1 MPIPLQPE
9 LYWLTLTC
17 LMTGLLWVPYILQLI
32 VQLGPV
38 QAVWDPTGAHPH
50 DADWALR
57 AKRAHYNAVENL
69 VVFAPLVLVVVLTG
83 KGTAL
88 TATAAAAYFFLRLAH
103 YLIHTAAV
111 PVLRTVVFLGG
122 WLCQMILGLT
132 VLGLL

>member
-38 QAVWDPTGAHPH
+38 QAIWDPTGAHPH

-83 KGTAL
+83 TGTAL

-103 YLIHTAAV
+103 YLIHTAAM

-122 WLCQMILGLT
+122 WLCQMVLGLT

>member
-38 QAVWDPTGAHPH
+38 QAIWDPTGAHPH

-69 VVFAPLVLVVVLTG
+69 VVFTPLVLVVVLTG
-83 KGTAL
+83 TGTAL

-103 YLIHTAAV
+103 YLIQTAAV

>member
-38 QAVWDPTGAHPH
+38 QAIWDPTGAHPH

-83 KGTAL
+83 SGTAL